1 MRCWLLHS
9 ESRRSW
15 KTRLYAAHRIQMTS
29 RQAQAFS
36 TSYVRMIAVAHT
48 FVGSVFVPMKPHEP
62 SRCSS
67 CAMGQLVLLSS
78 RHSPMSR
85 LPSTKLRLDLF
96 YHSDFVRFAR
106 VQSSLGPTGY
116 MLACSSF
123 LVEALWYIPRPFQVA
138 LLHPRLFWLLFVML
152 MYSDDPHLLLILLE
166 CFG

>member
-1 MRCWLLHS
+1 LRCWLLHS

-29 RQAQAFS
+29 RLAQAFS

-96 YHSDFVRFAR
+96 YHSDFD
-106 VQSSLGPTGY
+106 QSSLGPTTGY
-116 MLACSSF
+116 MLACSSS
-123 LVEALWYIPRPFQVA
+123 LSRRCGISHDPSRSPCYIPA
-138 LLHPRLFWLLFVML
+138 
-152 MYSDDPHLLLILLE
+152 SSGSSSSCSCIATILTS
-166 CFG
+166 F